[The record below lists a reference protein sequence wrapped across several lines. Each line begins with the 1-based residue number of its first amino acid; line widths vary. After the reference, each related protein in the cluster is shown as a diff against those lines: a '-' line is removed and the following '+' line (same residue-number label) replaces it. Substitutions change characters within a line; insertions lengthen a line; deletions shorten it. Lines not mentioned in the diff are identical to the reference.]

1 MKLLLLSVFVGR
13 ALCFSNAQLAS
24 SKPPVGCVRPWVSF
38 ERGVLFA
45 GLKRFKMID
54 AARNSIQCHES
65 VSSERD
71 PMQRFDSTAVIK
83 YSIALI
89 TQVSLF
95 TVSFCSLDK
104 VVSAIG
110 VIKVP
115 WILNFF
121 FFYAIALKS
130 RVLNPLAN
138 NRPKVQSLEVEAE
151 PQRKRVLP
159 TWTPPGPVF
168 PIMWLLIIGPLRAAS
183 STLVYQA
190 TRSYANPA
198 IVALIFH
205 LSLGD
210 IWNTI
215 NNVEKRFGVAVVGV
229 LAVWLSKA
237 YAVYRF
243 SQVDLLAGKMLSLTM
258 VWLSIAAALVTAT
271 WKLNPDPATG
281 KPEPLYPVQGEIVT
295 KFAWGS
301 RK

>member
-121 FFYAIALKS
+121 FLCNSFEISSVESLGQQSTESPILGSRGRASAETRIANVDSS
-130 RVLNPLAN
+130 RACVSDYVASHYWTAARGFLNPRVPGHSILC
-138 NRPKVQSLEVEAE
+138 QSSNSCVNFSSISRRHLEY
-151 PQRKRVLP
+151 
-159 TWTPPGPVF
+159 
-168 PIMWLLIIGPLRAAS
+168 
-183 STLVYQA
+183 YQ
-190 TRSYANPA
+190 
-198 IVALIFH
+198 
-205 LSLGD
+205 
-210 IWNTI
+210 
-215 NNVEKRFGVAVVGV
+215 
-229 LAVWLSKA
+229 
-237 YAVYRF
+237 
-243 SQVDLLAGKMLSLTM
+243 QC
-258 VWLSIAAALVTAT
+258 
-271 WKLNPDPATG
+271 
-281 KPEPLYPVQGEIVT
+281 
-295 KFAWGS
+295 
-301 RK
+301 